1 MTNFETSIY
10 KLFSLFLE
18 SNFCISPYLM
28 SFSRYAFAHMVSS
41 LYKYVSNDTTTK
53 NSWKL
58 FFIFRLRM
66 TCFIEEDRK
75 WLSFIFT
82 ITYTEIHF
90 LPSFILFPQ
99 SAQLNHFLHDSFALQ
114 RGKNILFLRKTPKEK
129 SENFKFFLRW

>member
-114 RGKNILFLRKTPKEK
+114 RGKITIREFQI
-129 SENFKFFLRW
+129 FFEMVIRRRFSL